1 MSAALVNIRTGIK
14 GIEPKHWSRM
24 LIKVSTA
31 IMIAIIGPVGA
42 WDAAQHE
49 GLLIYLLIY
58 VVCKAASAK
67 LSCLSSRN
75 ALLAHRVS
83 PVLLIIAGFISFVN
97 QSWLASVVF
106 VAVLLGSYEGAYW
119 TGYHDLPKKKED
131 QNGEAQWM
139 PMGYPRPSQEQIGK
153 AKLLSQPFA
162 VSQFVV
168 INAMRFA
175 ALQRGVVWLGALV
188 VISEVVAYVV
198 SIAYKRCKQKE
209 SKQER
214 KTKEEL
220 WRGGQGFFFL
230 SFFIMILGLQFDYFS
245 LFTIGW
251 LVGQGVQRGILRSLE
266 MEFASGFLNP
276 SKSKKEEES
285 RGKAIKRFQAM
296 EVVAAVAG
304 VGVAT
309 YLKIQDT
316 LPPSIPS
323 LLAIFIVVISYTIPF
338 RYRAIEP
345 TDLSLPYEIGLRERL
360 KFKMHLILMILTTI
374 LFYNFSPQAKSV
386 AMGFLLL
393 GFFTSVLAVYW
404 AYQKN
409 SFPTFKS

>member
-1 MSAALVNIRTGIK
+1 MSTVLMNIRLGIK
-14 GIEPKHWSRM
+14 EIEPRGWRRM

-31 IMIAIIGPVGA
+31 IMISIIGPAGA

-58 VVCKAASAK
+58 VVCKTASAK

-83 PVLLIIAGFISFVN
+83 PALLIIAGIISIVN

-106 VAVLLGSYEGAYW
+106 VAALLGTYEGAYW
-119 TGYHDLPKKKED
+119 TGYFDLPEKKEE
-131 QNGEAQWM
+131 NGKVQWM
-139 PMGYPRPSQEQIGK
+139 PMGCPRPNQEQIGK

-162 VSQFVV
+162 ISQFVV
-168 INAMRFA
+168 VNAMRFG
-175 ALQRGVVWLGALV
+175 ALQRGVVWLGAFV

-214 KTKEEL
+214 KTDEEL
-220 WRGGQGFFFL
+220 WRGGQCLFFL